1 MSDEPKPE
9 VQGWTYESLLRYLR
23 AEINTVRET
32 READDRRYEQR
43 FIDSQTAVAAALA
56 AARIAVDAALSAA
69 KEAVAKA
76 EAASEKRFEGV
87 NEFRA
92 TLSDQQRT
100 LMPRSE
106 AEIRMAAI
114 EKQVEQLSSM
124 GIERRGHQA
133 GAQALWAWIAAAIG
147 IGFGLFS
154 IYRK

>member
-9 VQGWTYESLLRYLR
+9 LQGWTYESLLRYLR

-106 AEIRMAAI
+106 AEIRMTAI
-114 EKQVEQLSSM
+114 EKQVEQLISS
-124 GIERRGHQA
+124 GIERRGQQS
-133 GAQALWAWIAAAIG
+133 GAQSLWAWIAAAIG
-147 IGFGLFS
+147 VGFGLFS